1 MIRIP
6 HPTGQSCRQKFREFR
21 RESRYSAGMAASKSI
36 HLIAGSDEFSIKEAA
51 AKLAAKLA
59 PPAAGDFGIET
70 IDGTATNQDE
80 ALKVL
85 ARLNE
90 ALNTVGF
97 FGATKLVWLKS
108 TNLLADDRAVTA
120 EAVKDALTELG
131 ETLKRG
137 LPDGVTLLISA
148 IGFDKRRSLAKTLE
162 KLAAVQ
168 VFDAPEAGKR
178 AGEEE
183 ISTLVQAALQKS
195 GKRLSQAAYQAF
207 REMVEAEPRTLTN
220 ELEKLFVYVG
230 ARPDI
235 SDADVRAIC
244 SVSRG
249 AGDFELTN
257 ALGERNLPKAIRA
270 VELML
275 ESGEPGLRIVA
286 QLAGQFRFMLLTKD
300 LAQRKLLDADDG
312 YNGGQTY
319 FSGWNRLPE
328 EAKAHFPRT
337 KEGGAP
343 NPWRLYRCALAARKF
358 SIAELIRALEL
369 LLEAHRQLVSTQL
382 DDRLIIEE
390 VIAKI
395 ARK

>member
-1 MIRIP
+1 
-6 HPTGQSCRQKFREFR
+6 
-21 RESRYSAGMAASKSI
+21 
-36 HLIAGSDEFSIKEAA
+36 
-51 AKLAAKLA
+51 
-59 PPAAGDFGIET
+59 
-70 IDGTATNQDE
+70 
-80 ALKVL
+80 
-85 ARLNE
+85 
-90 ALNTVGF
+90 
-97 FGATKLVWLKS
+97 
-108 TNLLADDRAVTA
+108 
-120 EAVKDALTELG
+120 
-131 ETLKRG
+131 
-137 LPDGVTLLISA
+137 
-148 IGFDKRRSLAKTLE
+148 
-162 KLAAVQ
+162 
-168 VFDAPEAGKR
+168 
-178 AGEEE
+178 
-183 ISTLVQAALQKS
+183 
-195 GKRLSQAAYQAF
+195 
-207 REMVEAEPRTLTN
+207 MVEAEPRTLTN